1 MAKHDLSPLAPGAF
15 PNMPALPGASLSVGR
30 TGMRYRDRDDLL
42 LMMFKPGATAAG
54 VLTRSTL
61 PGWPVHWCRARLKS
75 GRARAVVVNAGNANV
90 FSGRAGKAFVEATA
104 KAAAGRVGCS
114 ANEVLIAS
122 TGIIGQVPPQ
132 EPMLAC
138 LAGLDLNA
146 AASWQAAATAIA
158 TTDTFP
164 KGATAGA
171 AIDGVAVRVN
181 GIAKGSG
188 MIAPD
193 MATLLA
199 FLATD
204 AKLPAAVLRLLL
216 REANEASFSRI
227 SVDGDTS
234 TSDTCLLVATG
245 QAGHRPVRRA
255 GDPRLKDFRRAL
267 NAVMKDL
274 AEQVARDGEGASK
287 LITITVAGAA
297 NDAAAR
303 KIAQSIGNSPL
314 VKTAVAGGDANW
326 GRVIMAIGKSGQK
339 ASAEKLKIWLGDQ
352 LVAANGGVRSGYDE
366 ARATEHF
373 RGRHILLRV
382 DAGVGRGSAEVIT
395 CDLTHGYIDINASY
409 RS

>member
-1 MAKHDLSPLAPGAF
+1 
-15 PNMPALPGASLSVGR
+15 MPPVAGVGLGTGR
-30 TGMRYRDRDDLL
+30 TGIRYRDRDDLL
-42 LMMFKPGATAAG
+42 VMMLAPGTTAAG

-61 PGWPVHWCRARLKS
+61 PGWPIEWCRARLKR
-75 GRARAVVVNAGNANV
+75 GLARVLVVNAGNANV
-90 FSGRAGKAFVEATA
+90 FSGRAGKAFVIATA
-104 KAAAGRVGCS
+104 KAAGHRIGCS
-114 ANEVLIAS
+114 ANDVLIAS
-122 TGIIGQVPPQ
+122 TGVIGQVPPL
-132 EPMLAC
+132 EPMLAA
-138 LAGLDLNA
+138 LAGLKLDA
-146 AASWQAAATAIA
+146 AASWQAAAAAIA

-171 AIDGVAVRVN
+171 LIDGVSVRIN

-204 AKLPAAVLRLLL
+204 AKLPAAVLRALL
-216 REANEASFSRI
+216 REANELSFNRL

-234 TSDTCLLVATG
+234 TSDTCLLFATG
-245 QAGHRPVRRA
+245 QARHRPLRRVA
-255 GDPRLKDFRRAL
+255 DPRLTDFRRAL
-267 NAVMKDL
+267 IAVMKDL
-274 AEQVARDGEGASK
+274 AEQVARDGEGATK
-287 LITITVAGAA
+287 LITVVVGGAA

-339 ASAEKLKIWLGDQ
+339 VSVDKLKLWIGDQ

-373 RGRHILLRV
+373 RGRHIVLRV
-382 DAGVGRGSAEVIT
+382 EAGAGCGAAEVIT